1 MPFALADAPPVRHLS
16 VAPLGDVPASIP
28 DSCWIAGA
36 VDAIAAKSPGALRD
50 AIRELPDG
58 HLGLRY
64 FRLGYPD
71 SDDVWATPD
80 LTYLPHLHATSWRSE
95 QLRDEGWYRFVEAGV
110 FSLIPRLNG
119 GQPSDVLAL
128 LLGQKFKMVQGPRAL
143 DRARAELA
151 DPNAPALPVFG
162 TRSNAGTPFVPDH
175 AYLLTAATPD
185 GFTVQD
191 SVTRRTFNVDD
202 ATLAAALHG
211 VSVRDAGRSDAF
223 GFTGRGGA
231 TRRY

>member
-1 MPFALADAPPVRHLS
+1 MPFTLAEAPPIRHLN

-50 AIRELPDG
+50 AIRELPDE

-80 LTYLPHLHATSWRSE
+80 LAYLPHLHATAWRPDR
-95 QLRDEGWYRFVEAGV
+95 LRDEGWYRFVESGV

-128 LLGQKFKMVQGPRAL
+128 LLGEKFKMVQGPRAL

-162 TRSNAGTPFVPDH
+162 TKSTASAPFVPDH
-175 AYLLTAATPD
+175 AYLLTAATAD
-185 GFTVQD
+185 GFTVRD
-191 SVTRRTFNVDD
+191 SVSRRTFAVDD

-211 VSVRDAGRSDAF
+211 VSVRDSWRGDAF
-223 GFTGRGGA
+223 GFTGRGEA